1 MRGSVSTSG
10 RIPTQW
16 EMEFH
21 VKYPIKES
29 LEKCKRKPNGNKKR
43 EETQGEGNTNGKCQN
58 IKKKASKSDPK
69 SHCKKLT
76 LISLTRCKIM

>member
-1 MRGSVSTSG
+1 MRGSVSCSG

-29 LEKCKRKPNGNKKR
+29 LEKCKGKPNGKKKR
-43 EETQGEGNTNGKCQN
+43 EET
-58 IKKKASKSDPK
+58 
-69 SHCKKLT
+69 
-76 LISLTRCKIM
+76 